1 MQFNRR
7 QNRIAGPGFHCNVRF
22 DDQTMVRAHSQVN
35 ECNEKLKQGT
45 TLKEN
50 FDVKEQELLVT
61 MAKNGMYHDG
71 YTHCFSFA
79 NGLPSD
85 KNETDIAVLE
95 EDILQSVRYVGV
107 ATTEYKPSRAYSE
120 QGFVAQVG
128 GVSTLINESDETIK
142 PGDTLVLGVNLK
154 HSRRTA
160 RDKGISPSKLRF
172 CIRKAKVGD
181 ALIGQALD
189 AAGVQTAAS
198 ATKLATAR
206 TKIADAKK
214 ALKKARDELRKER
227 AKPPSAS
234 PDVPAAEAKV
244 SAAALD
250 IPAAEGALASLSIC
264 SNGRDGLKKF
274 LAKLQELNSR
284 VIGRSCSYARPGDRL
299 EVVLQPRNPY

>member
-22 DDQTMVRAHSQVN
+22 DDQTMARAHSQVN
-35 ECNEKLKQGT
+35 ECHTLLKQGT

-71 YTHCFSFA
+71 YTHCFSFV
-79 NGLPSD
+79 NGLPGTKTTADD
-85 KNETDIAVLE
+85 KLE
-95 EDILQSVRYVGV
+95 EAILQSVRYVGV
-107 ATTEYKPSRAYSE
+107 ATTEYKPSRSYSE

-181 ALIGQALD
+181 ALIQQALE
-189 AAGVQTAAS
+189 ASGATAQPSAAS
-198 ATKLATAR
+198 LKTAK
-206 TKIADAKK
+206 TEVENAKK
-214 ALKKARDELRKER
+214 AVKKAELDLKKAKA
-227 AKPPSAS
+227 AKP
-234 PDVPAAEAKV
+234 
-244 SAAALD
+244 LD
-250 IPAAEGALASLSIC
+250 ATAVQGAEGTLQTAEGTLQGKESALAAVSIC
-264 SNGRDGLKKF
+264 SNGPAGLKKF
-274 LAKLQELNSR
+274 LSKLQELNSR

>member
-1 MQFNRR
+1 M
-7 QNRIAGPGFHCNVRF
+7 A
-22 DDQTMVRAHSQVN
+22 RAHSQVN
-35 ECNEKLKQGT
+35 ECHTLLKQGT

-71 YTHCFSFA
+71 YTHCFSFV
-79 NGLPSD
+79 NGLPNTKKVAD
-85 KNETDIAVLE
+85 AKLE
-95 EDILQSVRYVGV
+95 EAILQSVRYVGV
-107 ATTEYKPSRAYSE
+107 ATTEYTPSRSYSE

-172 CIRKAKVGD
+172 CIRRAKVGD
-181 ALIGQALD
+181 ALIAQAL
-189 AAGVQTAAS
+189 AESG
-198 ATKLATAR
+198 ATT
-206 TKIADAKK
+206 I
-214 ALKKARDELRKER
+214 
-227 AKPPSAS
+227 AS
-234 PDVPAAEAKV
+234 PGDLKAAQKAVAEAKKDLRDEKKKKPLDATAV
-244 SAAALD
+244 TTAEVAVKDAEDAL
-250 IPAAEGALASLSIC
+250 GAVQIC
-264 SNGRDGLKKF
+264 STGADGLKKF
-274 LAKLQELNSR
+274 LSKLQELNSR